1 MNSHVSGGGVS
12 RMHHSLADSPY
23 AVTPLVTPLLT
34 PASAARILDLSERPR
49 TRRASSAVFLTILL
63 LTAHIASSGGSPSL
77 AQAAAM
83 SAARAST
90 QAGESPKMKRLMAIG
105 AAAAVSMTSGTMAQS
120 AVEWRV
126 ADGGNGHWY
135 AGVIVRSTG
144 ASWTEARAHAQAM
157 GGDLASLLSAPADQ
171 FVFER
176 VVNNPA
182 LWSGVC
188 GPWVGGWQQA
198 GSAEPSGGWQWVNGD
213 PIAES
218 LWSPDQ
224 PDDATY
230 CGGDNNR
237 MGYWN
242 SYQGAPRK
250 YLEDSP
256 DSAVLQCGSSQIGLR
271 VSAVVEWSADCNND
285 GIVDYGQILVGDLTD
300 ANHNNIPDCCES
312 NTSCA
317 CAGDTNADD
326 QIDGI
331 DLATILARWAQPA
344 AKFPNADCNSDGL
357 IDGIDLAIVLGSWGP
372 CP

>member
-1 MNSHVSGGGVS
+1 MSSLVNSHVSRDGVS
-12 RMHHSLADSPY
+12 RMHHSLTDSQY

-49 TRRASSAVFLTILL
+49 TRRAPSAVFLTILL
-63 LTAHIASSGGSPSL
+63 LTTHIASSGGSPSL

-105 AAAAVSMTSGTMAQS
+105 AAAAVSMTSGAMAQS

-135 AGVIVRSTG
+135 VLTDDGADHTWFDARDRAIDANGYLATLVSEQEDLFVRNALMPQVQHGPLGPWLGGFQDRQSSTYFEPDG
-144 ASWTEARAHAQAM
+144 GWAWVTGEPWTW
-157 GGDLASLLSAPADQ
+157 D
-171 FVFER
+171 
-176 VVNNPA
+176 
-182 LWSGVC
+182 LWSRAGDREPNNGQC
-188 GPWVGGWQQA
+188 GPEDYLHLAVDVTEGRWNDLGAHGCF
-198 GSAEPSGGWQWVNGD
+198 GRG
-213 PIAES
+213 
-218 LWSPDQ
+218 
-224 PDDATY
+224 
-230 CGGDNNR
+230 NR
-237 MGYWN
+237 
-242 SYQGAPRK
+242 GAIIE
-250 YLEDSP
+250 Y
-256 DSAVLQCGSSQIGLR
+256 
-271 VSAVVEWSADCNND
+271 SADCNND

-357 IDGIDLAIVLGSWGP
+357 IDGIDLAIVLGGWGP